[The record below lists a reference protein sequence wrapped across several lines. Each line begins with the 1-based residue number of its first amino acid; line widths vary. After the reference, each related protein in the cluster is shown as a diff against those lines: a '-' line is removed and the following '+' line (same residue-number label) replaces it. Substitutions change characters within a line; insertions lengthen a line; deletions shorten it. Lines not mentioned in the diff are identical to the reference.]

1 MDLLTFISDQ
11 TIYLLSVALPDANPK
26 QIRLLLLSCVGL
38 TIVLMMFAIMW
49 SMFYEKPE
57 QKYTLTP
64 KAKTPKKA
72 KGPTL
77 AKKAGEAAKLAKPSG
92 KKAKAVSKKAITKK
106 ASAKNKAQPKIT
118 SRVDS
123 AVDETDAMLRSDSTK
138 IQTPEIDDTANGF
151 SFFKRESTG
160 AKTDA
165 ELISIEQEMLAIRQL
180 YIDERITKDV
190 YVVETRR
197 LYEKAS
203 ELRSG

>member
-77 AKKAGEAAKLAKPSG
+77 AKKAGKAAKLAKPSG

-123 AVDETDAMLRSDSTK
+123 AVDETNAMLRSDSTK
-138 IQTPEIDDTANGF
+138 IQTPDGIQVSACWSSGDYLKDYGG
-151 SFFKRESTG
+151 R
-160 AKTDA
+160 
-165 ELISIEQEMLAIRQL
+165 MLWCFYQ
-180 YIDERITKDV
+180 
-190 YVVETRR
+190 TRR
-197 LYEKAS
+197 PLLSSKF
-203 ELRSG
+203 